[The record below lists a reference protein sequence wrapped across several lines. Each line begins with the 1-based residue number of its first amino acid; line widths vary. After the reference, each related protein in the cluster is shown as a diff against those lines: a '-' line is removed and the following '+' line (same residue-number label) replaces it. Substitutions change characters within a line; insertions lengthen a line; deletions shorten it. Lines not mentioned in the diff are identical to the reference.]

1 MKVNGI
7 VAEYNPFHNGHKYLL
22 TESARKTGADYTVVV
37 MSGDFVQRGAP
48 AITDKFSR
56 AQMAL
61 ACGADLVL
69 ELPALYAAA
78 SAEFFAEG
86 AVALFNGL
94 NVVTDLCFGSECGDV
109 SILRQ
114 IAEILAEE
122 PEAYSLS
129 LKQYLRQGLSYPN
142 ARNEAL
148 IQNYPFLGH
157 HKNVF
162 SSPNNILGIEYIK
175 AILRSG
181 SSLHPVTVLRTGA
194 GYHSRLPGD
203 EGCSALAIRQ
213 ALYAG
218 TDYSFLENN
227 MPPEAARILSE
238 KLNASG
244 PVRSGDF
251 SETLYYKLVLE
262 NSRGYEGY
270 LDVSRELSDRILN
283 RLDDFRD
290 YDSFCDLLKTKEMTY
305 TRISRCLLHILLN
318 MKKEDME
325 KARVLGT
332 ALYARVLG
340 FRRSA
345 APLLSRIRERSS
357 IPVVTKT
364 ADAVRELDG
373 PAAEMLK
380 QDLCVSQ
387 IYNGVLAHKNGRA
400 PINEIATP
408 LVIL

>member
-194 GYHSRLPGD
+194 G
-203 EGCSALAIRQ
+203 
-213 ALYAG
+213 
-218 TDYSFLENN
+218 
-227 MPPEAARILSE
+227 
-238 KLNASG
+238 
-244 PVRSGDF
+244 
-251 SETLYYKLVLE
+251 
-262 NSRGYEGY
+262 
-270 LDVSRELSDRILN
+270 
-283 RLDDFRD
+283 
-290 YDSFCDLLKTKEMTY
+290 
-305 TRISRCLLHILLN
+305 
-318 MKKEDME
+318 
-325 KARVLGT
+325 
-332 ALYARVLG
+332 
-340 FRRSA
+340 
-345 APLLSRIRERSS
+345 
-357 IPVVTKT
+357 
-364 ADAVRELDG
+364 
-373 PAAEMLK
+373 
-380 QDLCVSQ
+380 
-387 IYNGVLAHKNGRA
+387 
-400 PINEIATP
+400 
-408 LVIL
+408 